1 MPSRPEEI
9 AQTTLPRLLSLGG
22 ERKIIAVAGPPGSGK
37 STISAALC
45 DALTAAGRSA
55 AVVPMDGF
63 HLDNRLLVPR
73 GLLARKGSP
82 DSFDAEGFVQLMR
95 RIATGR
101 DVVYP
106 LFDRDRDIAIAG
118 AGHLPP
124 EVEFVLVEGNYL
136 LLDRE
141 PWSDL
146 APLWSFTLRVETPV
160 DILKARLRDRWI
172 EQGLNEPDA
181 CARRDAND
189 LPNAELVLSSS
200 RDADLTISN

>member
-1 MPSRPEEI
+1 MPSQPEDI

-45 DALTAAGRSA
+45 DALTGAGRSA

-63 HLDNRLLVPR
+63 HLDNRLLGPR
-73 GLLARKGSP
+73 GLQSRKGSP
-82 DSFDAEGFVQLMR
+82 DSFDADGFVQLIR
-95 RIATGR
+95 RIGSGR
-101 DVVYP
+101 DVIYP

-136 LLDRE
+136 LLDRA
-141 PWSDL
+141 PWSGL
-146 APLWSFTLRVETPV
+146 SPLWSFTLKVDTPL
-160 DILKARLRDRWI
+160 DRLKGRLRDRWV
-172 EQGLNEPDA
+172 EQGLSESDA

-189 LPNAELVLSSS
+189 LPNAELVLSNS